1 MNYYCKKCKKCW
13 NWTNIYI
20 SKFSSIIWLVPCHA
34 LLTLNVY
41 YIVASKLLT
50 GYFHF
55 ACNVELRIPISSCF
69 IVVVYQLV
77 GVSPSLCEC
86 VNGDKSCVSVDNK
99 ITLTIFQS
107 LVAAQKTP
115 KVSFI
120 WFQLSLLMN
129 TCMLREASPLQNG

>member
-86 VNGDKSCVSVDNK
+86 VTGTGVACP
-99 ITLTIFQS
+99 LTTRS
-107 LVAAQKTP
+107 LSPSFNHWLPP
-115 KVSFI
+115 KKHPRSPSFG
-120 WFQLSLLMN
+120 FNFL
-129 TCMLREASPLQNG
+129 C